1 MNFICPRCGESDER
15 YIGYKNNVPYCRR
28 CISFIGENATYVQ
41 NNVTENALELNYSL
55 TKEQRRISTRITKN
69 YIEGT
74 STLIKAVCGAGKTE
88 LVYGV
93 INYALS
99 RGHRIGFAIPRK
111 DVVIELEDRIR
122 KAFPKNHVVSIYGG
136 HHEILTADIV
146 ILTTHQIYRYEQ
158 YFDLLIMD
166 EVDAFPFSNN
176 NMLLRLSSNSV
187 KGTLVMM
194 SATPEPSLL
203 KLFNQPNHEILELN
217 TRYHGHAL
225 PVPEIV
231 VKLGFLKYEY
241 LRKKLTVFK
250 LEHKPVLIFV
260 PTISDCETLYKK
272 LKRDGFEKGNY
283 VHSKRRNREQIIKD
297 FKFNKYQFLVTTAV
311 LERGVTIKNLQV
323 IIYDSD
329 SPIYNTSSLIQIS
342 GRVGRKYDAPKG
354 EVIFLSSHISDEMA
368 EAKQRIID
376 KNLFL

>member
-1 MNFICPRCGESDER
+1 
-15 YIGYKNNVPYCRR
+15 
-28 CISFIGENATYVQ
+28 
-41 NNVTENALELNYSL
+41 
-55 TKEQRRISTRITKN
+55 
-69 YIEGT
+69 
-74 STLIKAVCGAGKTE
+74 
-88 LVYGV
+88 
-93 INYALS
+93 
-99 RGHRIGFAIPRK
+99 
-111 DVVIELEDRIR
+111 
-122 KAFPKNHVVSIYGG
+122 
-136 HHEILTADIV
+136 
-146 ILTTHQIYRYEQ
+146 
-158 YFDLLIMD
+158 
-166 EVDAFPFSNN
+166 
-176 NMLLRLSSNSV
+176 
-187 KGTLVMM
+187 MM

-217 TRYHGHAL
+217 TRYHNHAL

-241 LRKKLTVFK
+241 LRKKLTIFK